1 VPAWKGRRVL
11 VTGGTGFAGRRLVDA
26 LERRGCG
33 VAVLASRAASDARLS
48 RETVRFTGAVQD
60 RAAVERAIRE
70 QAPDVVFHLAAQ
82 STAGAARDNPV
93 ATFETNVAGTWTLL
107 DACRRLVPKTRV
119 VVASSDAVYGDQM
132 TVPCDEDQPLAGRH
146 PYEASK
152 ACADLVAQCFA
163 VTYAMRIGIAR
174 ASNLYGPGDINF
186 SRIIPGTIRAALR
199 GERPVIRSD
208 GSPMRDYLHVDDMA
222 EGFVALADGL
232 ESPALAGRAFNFA
245 TGAPV
250 SVLALT
256 RLVLQA
262 AGRADLEPVVRGE
275 SAGDAHHKHL
285 CIAAA
290 ARDLGWRPGAPLP
303 ERLAQTVAWY
313 RGHFNSAATTA
324 DTVD

>member
-1 VPAWKGRRVL
+1 VPVWKGRSVL
-11 VTGGTGFAGRRLVDA
+11 VTGGTGFAGRCLVQA
-26 LERRGCG
+26 LVRRGCG
-33 VAVLASRAASDARLS
+33 VAVLASSAAPDAALS
-48 RETVRFTGAVQD
+48 REIVQFTGAVQD
-60 RAAVERAIRE
+60 RAAVERAICE
-70 QAPDVVFHLAAQ
+70 HAPEVIFHLAAQ
-82 STAGAARDNPV
+82 STAGAARANPV

-107 DACRRLVPKTRV
+107 DACRRLVPETRV
-119 VVASSDAVYGDQM
+119 VVASSDAVYGDQK

-163 VTYAMRIGIAR
+163 ATYAMPIGIAR

-222 EGFVALADGL
+222 EGFVSLADGL
-232 ESPALAGRAFNFA
+232 ESPAFAGRAFNFA
-245 TGAPV
+245 TGEPV

-262 AGRADLEPVVRGE
+262 AGRADLEPVVLGE
-275 SAGDAHHKHL
+275 SAGDARHKHL
-285 CIAAA
+285 SIAAA
-290 ARDLGWRPGAPLP
+290 VRDLGWRPGAPLR

-313 RGHFNSAATTA
+313 RDHFNSTAPAA
-324 DTVD
+324 DTAE